1 MSLLAELLILSGLS
15 CIMLAIGLT
24 FIRKLILLQYG
35 YPLKGLMYIFGSSGK
50 CVGTIGVS
58 DDREKSFGAP
68 EAQISPQQ
76 PKFEP
81 LPKRFFSPSHSK
93 DLIYQ
98 VHLRI
103 NRMNHIFFWIDARQ
117 LSEIAKNE
125 ISK

>member
-1 MSLLAELLILSGLS
+1 MSVKPIFEHL
-15 CIMLAIGLT
+15 
-24 FIRKLILLQYG
+24 FID
-35 YPLKGLMYIFGSSGK
+35 SSGK

-103 NRMNHIFFWIDARQ
+103 NRMNRFLWDYVNMKGKVKEKYQQQIV
-117 LSEIAKNE
+117 
-125 ISK
+125 

>member
-1 MSLLAELLILSGLS
+1 MQGILNVG
-15 CIMLAIGLT
+15 AGE
-24 FIRKLILLQYG
+24 K
-35 YPLKGLMYIFGSSGK
+35 GSSGK

-81 LPKRFFSPSHSK
+81 LPKRFFSPSYSK
-93 DLIYQ
+93 DLIYR

-103 NRMNHIFFWIDARQ
+103 NRMNQKKPASIIRGMDAFEPKIPPFFLGRS
-117 LSEIAKNE
+117 L
-125 ISK
+125 